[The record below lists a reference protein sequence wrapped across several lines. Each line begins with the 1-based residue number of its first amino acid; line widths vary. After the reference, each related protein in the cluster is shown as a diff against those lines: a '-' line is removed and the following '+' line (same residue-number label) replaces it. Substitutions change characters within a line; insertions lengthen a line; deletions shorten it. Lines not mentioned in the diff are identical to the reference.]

1 MPCFPLARNSGRQRR
16 PHKGLYGFC
25 NPFTKPQFRGCSNF
39 NLADLGVA
47 NFTANLAGYSA
58 MYVVLCVRL
67 ARALLGGDTM
77 AKRRPSG
84 EGMVR
89 KREDGRWE
97 GRIVVGHKKNG
108 DPIHR
113 YVLARTQKELIV
125 KLHDC
130 IEMYRDADLTED
142 SNMTLG
148 EWLDRWINEY
158 MIFTIRESTLDSYKA
173 MIKNQIKP
181 YLGDRPLSA
190 LTTQELQ
197 KFYNT
202 VKKKGRVKPDKLHG
216 TELADSMVRGIHM
229 MLHEALDMAV
239 RLRLIVKNPT
249 VGTTIPKNN
258 YPPKQILNDEQLERF
273 MQRIRQDERWY
284 DFFYT
289 ELTTGLRRGEI
300 CGLKWEDF
308 DAENGKLK
316 VRRSVAKRKGGG
328 LNIGETKTETG
339 TRTIVLPPSTAE
351 LLRKRKETAVSEWI
365 FPNIY
370 EPEKPMHPD
379 YAYHRLK
386 TLLKQAELPLIRFH
400 DLRHTFAT
408 HALAGGVDAK
418 TLSGILGHTNASF
431 TLDTYTNIT
440 DDMRLTAASIDRGIG
455 KAAPQEDASGLG
467 QETAPVQAEKPRMTD
482 FKPYVGRKRRSGTG
496 CVSEINDHLF
506 EGRYSSKWPDG
517 KKHARNVYAHT
528 REECEEKL
536 RVLIEEMKAEIAEAK
551 RLMDLGEGDG
561 RLFIKNEKK

>member
-1 MPCFPLARNSGRQRR
+1 MPCFPLAGHSGRQRR

-25 NPFTKPQFRGCSNF
+25 NPVTKPQFRGCSNF

-58 MYVVLCVRL
+58 MYVVLCCT
-67 ARALLGGDTM
+67 AKGSDTM

-84 EGMVR
+84 DGMVR

-158 MIFTIRESTLDSYKA
+158 IIFTIRESTLDSYKA

-202 VKKKGRVKPDKLHG
+202 VKKKGRVKPDKRHG

-258 YPPKQILNDEQLERF
+258 YPPKQILNDEQLDRF
-273 MQRIRQDERWY
+273 MKRIRQDELWY

-351 LLRKRKETAVSEWI
+351 LLRKRKETAVSKWI

-418 TLSGILGHTNASF
+418 TLSATIGHVSSAT
-431 TLDTYTNIT
+431 TLDIYSHIT
-440 DDMRLTAASIDRGIG
+440 DTMQRQAAVHIDRKIG
-455 KAAPQEDASGLG
+455 GTDAQMPTAQPSARKD
-467 QETAPVQAEKPRMTD
+467 TAPIEFTPYKPKIR
-482 FKPYVGRKRRSGTG
+482 KPGTG
-496 CVSEINDHLF
+496 CVTMINDHLY
-506 EGRYSSKWPDG
+506 EGRYTPTNAYG
-517 KKHARNVYAHT
+517 KRESHNIYAKT

-536 RVLIEEMKAEIAEAK
+536 AEMIAEVKAQIKAEK
-551 RLMDLGEGDG
+551 
-561 RLFIKNEKK
+561 EKMTG